1 MIILVKTQRHWVW
14 INETIKWNNYSS
26 LKGASMGNKVD
37 WGYFRNSWKTCKRA
51 QEFLDANNIS
61 VNEITN
67 ASKEKIDANQAW
79 EMIKSA
85 SSIHVAKGKKTI
97 SWNPKSDDREEILK
111 TVMGPSGN
119 LRAPTWKIGSDIL
132 VGFSEEQYQQVLG
145 WWFKLES
152 LVLPLSLIHISE
164 PTRPLYI
171 SYAVFC

>member
-1 MIILVKTQRHWVW
+1 M
-14 INETIKWNNYSS
+14 
-26 LKGASMGNKVD
+26 
-37 WGYFRNSWKTCKRA
+37 
-51 QEFLDANNIS
+51 
-61 VNEITN
+61 NEITN
-67 ASKEKIDANQAW
+67 ASKEKIDANQAC

-145 WWFKLES
+145 
-152 LVLPLSLIHISE
+152 
-164 PTRPLYI
+164 
-171 SYAVFC
+171 

>member
-1 MIILVKTQRHWVW
+1 M
-14 INETIKWNNYSS
+14 
-26 LKGASMGNKVD
+26 
-37 WGYFRNSWKTCKRA
+37 
-51 QEFLDANNIS
+51 
-61 VNEITN
+61 NEITN

-97 SWNPKSDDREEILK
+97 SWNPKSDDQEEILK

-145 WWFKLES
+145 
-152 LVLPLSLIHISE
+152 
-164 PTRPLYI
+164 
-171 SYAVFC
+171 

>member
-1 MIILVKTQRHWVW
+1 M
-14 INETIKWNNYSS
+14 
-26 LKGASMGNKVD
+26 
-37 WGYFRNSWKTCKRA
+37 
-51 QEFLDANNIS
+51 
-61 VNEITN
+61 NEITN

-119 LRAPTWKIGSDIL
+119 LRAPTWMIGNDIL

-145 WWFKLES
+145 
-152 LVLPLSLIHISE
+152 
-164 PTRPLYI
+164 
-171 SYAVFC
+171 

>member
-1 MIILVKTQRHWVW
+1 M
-14 INETIKWNNYSS
+14 
-26 LKGASMGNKVD
+26 
-37 WGYFRNSWKTCKRA
+37 
-51 QEFLDANNIS
+51 
-61 VNEITN
+61 NEITN

-79 EMIKSA
+79 EIIKNV

-145 WWFKLES
+145 
-152 LVLPLSLIHISE
+152 
-164 PTRPLYI
+164 
-171 SYAVFC
+171 

>member
-1 MIILVKTQRHWVW
+1 MVARVCAHMRVVRALVHTCTHAHARARARADTLNEPNHGWVGRTNLESKTDGLAFRWG
-14 INETIKWNNYSS
+14 WNFSP
-26 LKGASMGNKVD
+26 
-37 WGYFRNSWKTCKRA
+37 
-51 QEFLDANNIS
+51 
-61 VNEITN
+61 
-67 ASKEKIDANQAW
+67 W

-145 WWFKLES
+145 
-152 LVLPLSLIHISE
+152 
-164 PTRPLYI
+164 
-171 SYAVFC
+171 

>member
-1 MIILVKTQRHWVW
+1 M
-14 INETIKWNNYSS
+14 
-26 LKGASMGNKVD
+26 
-37 WGYFRNSWKTCKRA
+37 
-51 QEFLDANNIS
+51 
-61 VNEITN
+61 NEITN

-97 SWNPKSDDREEILK
+97 SLNPKSDDREEILK

-145 WWFKLES
+145 
-152 LVLPLSLIHISE
+152 
-164 PTRPLYI
+164 
-171 SYAVFC
+171 

>member
-1 MIILVKTQRHWVW
+1 M
-14 INETIKWNNYSS
+14 
-26 LKGASMGNKVD
+26 
-37 WGYFRNSWKTCKRA
+37 
-51 QEFLDANNIS
+51 
-61 VNEITN
+61 NEITI
-67 ASKEKIDANQAW
+67 ASKEKIDANQAG

-145 WWFKLES
+145 
-152 LVLPLSLIHISE
+152 
-164 PTRPLYI
+164 
-171 SYAVFC
+171 

>member
-1 MIILVKTQRHWVW
+1 M
-14 INETIKWNNYSS
+14 
-26 LKGASMGNKVD
+26 
-37 WGYFRNSWKTCKRA
+37 
-51 QEFLDANNIS
+51 
-61 VNEITN
+61 NEITN

-119 LRAPTWKIGSDIL
+119 LRAPTWKIGSKIL

-145 WWFKLES
+145 
-152 LVLPLSLIHISE
+152 
-164 PTRPLYI
+164 
-171 SYAVFC
+171 